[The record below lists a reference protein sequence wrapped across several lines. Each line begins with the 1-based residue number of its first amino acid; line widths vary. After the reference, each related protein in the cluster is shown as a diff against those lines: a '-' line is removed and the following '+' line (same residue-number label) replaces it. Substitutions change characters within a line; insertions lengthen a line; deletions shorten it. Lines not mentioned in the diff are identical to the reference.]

1 MREHF
6 MSLMIKIVFFF
17 KSRQTRKI
25 NILFFIKLKLEHQ
38 EIDRHSLKIFLAFM
52 ELGFL
57 FNAAPWTQTE
67 KHHDYFRSPSLIMLF
82 FPTPVSHFP
91 WMMAILFSLYNNA
104 VSVVTV
110 LGCFDWLLWI
120 CCRWGRKMEHLSQ
133 LKVKFECCWLNGAKQ
148 QKILTNNVFLNL
160 DASL

>member
-25 NILFFIKLKLEHQ
+25 NILFFMKLKLEHQ

-57 FNAAPWTQTE
+57 FNAAP
-67 KHHDYFRSPSLIMLF
+67 
-82 FPTPVSHFP
+82 
-91 WMMAILFSLYNNA
+91 
-104 VSVVTV
+104 
-110 LGCFDWLLWI
+110 
-120 CCRWGRKMEHLSQ
+120 
-133 LKVKFECCWLNGAKQ
+133 
-148 QKILTNNVFLNL
+148 
-160 DASL
+160 